1 MSSSAVP
8 AGEAPGN
15 SGVGKPLS
23 LLSKTRESLEKSSFG
38 SFVAARNIP
47 WSVVYTVLAGLVF
60 TAVVVTWLWRDQGAW
75 QALYGRQELY
85 NTAAVIE
92 VLEGNQIAYRIHP
105 ESGQVMVPSERL
117 SAARMQLAVAGQ
129 VPEQPPGMDILETE
143 GSFGRSQFVER
154 ARYLQGLEGELSRTI
169 ISLRPVRNAR
179 VHLAIPERTAFLRE
193 RQSPSASVYIDLY
206 PGTRLDARQVRA
218 IARLIAGSVPG
229 LKEED
234 ISVLDQSGNL
244 LSSGLSDTMD
254 MTQWQTTYVKQLE
267 TRYINNI
274 NSLLEAIVGS
284 ENLRVQVNVDVD
296 FSVSESTAEGYNPG
310 TTVIRSESVS
320 SDSSSSEPAQGVPG
334 VESNRRA
341 TASQGKG
348 SEQNSSSTVRNYEV
362 GRTVSRIQ
370 QRGPQIKQVSVAV
383 VLNSL
388 AATDPLQG
396 WDENVRNEMSRL
408 IGSAVGL
415 KQDRGDQVNIGSL
428 PFVVRQ
434 TADSAEETIADVVA
448 AEVAP
453 EGSMMAKVLALP
465 TPYLAA
471 AAGVPVLLLI
481 AIIWMLSRRRKK
493 RNMPDPVAIPG
504 EDPFAKEDQLQEPN
518 LTDRVLDDVR
528 RLARENPDQV
538 AHILQ
543 QWIEGDNR

>member
-8 AGEAPGN
+8 AGEAPGK
-15 SGVGKPLS
+15 SGLGKPLS
-23 LLSKTRESLEKSSFG
+23 LLSKTREGLEKSSFG

-453 EGSMMAKVLALP
+453 EGSLMAKVLALP
-465 TPYLAA
+465 APYLAA